1 MKKSNLIALVLW
13 TASSLFAAPELFES
27 IAAIV
32 DGKPIMRSEVMENLY
47 QFQNTA
53 EASEKSEKEQIA
65 FVLDRLIDDKVLL
78 SRVDRDS
85 IRITD
90 DEVDLR
96 VTQHLQNLAAR
107 QNISMEILERAIRAQ
122 LGMSMVQYRENQAK
136 QVRE

>member
-53 EASEKSEKEQIA
+53 EA
-65 FVLDRLIDDKVLL
+65 
-78 SRVDRDS
+78 
-85 IRITD
+85 
-90 DEVDLR
+90 
-96 VTQHLQNLAAR
+96 
-107 QNISMEILERAIRAQ
+107 
-122 LGMSMVQYRENQAK
+122 
-136 QVRE
+136 

>member
-85 IRITD
+85 IRITLFPYTTLFRSRHEHGAVPGKPRKTGSGTD
-90 DEVDLR
+90 DDWPYPPALR
-96 VTQHLQNLAAR
+96 R
-107 QNISMEILERAIRAQ
+107 W
-122 LGMSMVQYRENQAK
+122 NQTDP
-136 QVRE
+136 QGSR